1 MSTGAPPRP
10 SRLRATAR
18 WLDVRHRGSG
28 TWAYVANRITGL
40 ALVGYLYVHL
50 AVLSLLASGPASYD
64 RFVDV
69 MRSPIFLA
77 LDVVLVAGWVIH
89 ALNGLR
95 LTVVGL
101 GFGVRTQR
109 TMLIGATVAGVV
121 ATVTAGVLLFGD

>member
-1 MSTGAPPRP
+1 
-10 SRLRATAR
+10 
-18 WLDVRHRGSG
+18 VRHRGPG

-40 ALVGYLYVHL
+40 ALVGYLYIHL
-50 AVLSLLASGPASYD
+50 AVLSLLARGPGSYD

-69 MRSPIFLA
+69 FRSPVFLA

-101 GFGVRTQR
+101 GFGIRAQR
-109 TMLIGATVAGVV
+109 TMLIVATVAGVV
-121 ATVTAGVLLFGD
+121 ATATAGVLLFGD